1 MNSAPAETERIREA
15 LLQAAEADFLQAVG
29 ADENPIAFSLS
40 YQRWEAKFLRNPR
53 ALAKRLARPLW
64 QRAARAAACLLLAA
78 ALSFGGLMLASPQA
92 RATVT
97 RWFTTWFDTHVS
109 YNFTGPVP
117 DDQLGLWEPA
127 YLPRGY
133 HQSDYI
139 DLTNIICIF
148 YSNGDPELDIE
159 FSYQLME
166 EGSGYSL
173 DNEWHN
179 ISDISV
185 QGLPGQ
191 LFTSTKENGQNMLV
205 WFDEI
210 TEHAF
215 LLTSRVPCE
224 ILLQIAESVEP
235 IS

>member
-29 ADENPIAFSLS
+29 ADESPAAFSLS

-109 YNFTGPVP
+109 YNFTGTVP

-127 YLPRGY
+127 YLPEGY
-133 HQSDYI
+133 LEAEFINLDVMI
-139 DLTNIICIF
+139 RRF
-148 YSNGDPELDIE
+148 YRTDDPEMFLE
-159 FSYQLME
+159 FSYEWMV
-166 EGSGYSL
+166 EGGGWDL
-173 DNEWHN
+173 DNEYHTITN
-179 ISDISV
+179 VTVNGI
-185 QGLPGQ
+185 PGQ
-191 LFTSTKENGQNMLV
+191 LFTATDDSQNVLI
-205 WFDEI
+205 WFDESNNRS
-210 TEHAF
+210 F
-215 LLTSRVPCE
+215 LLLSRLPCE
-224 ILLQIAESVEP
+224 TLMKIAESVHH
-235 IS
+235 IK

>member
-1 MNSAPAETERIREA
+1 
-15 LLQAAEADFLQAVG
+15 
-29 ADENPIAFSLS
+29 
-40 YQRWEAKFLRNPR
+40 
-53 ALAKRLARPLW
+53 
-64 QRAARAAACLLLAA
+64 
-78 ALSFGGLMLASPQA
+78 
-92 RATVT
+92 
-97 RWFTTWFDTHVS
+97 
-109 YNFTGPVP
+109 
-117 DDQLGLWEPA
+117 
-127 YLPRGY
+127 
-133 HQSDYI
+133 
-139 DLTNIICIF
+139 
-148 YSNGDPELDIE
+148 
-159 FSYQLME
+159 ME